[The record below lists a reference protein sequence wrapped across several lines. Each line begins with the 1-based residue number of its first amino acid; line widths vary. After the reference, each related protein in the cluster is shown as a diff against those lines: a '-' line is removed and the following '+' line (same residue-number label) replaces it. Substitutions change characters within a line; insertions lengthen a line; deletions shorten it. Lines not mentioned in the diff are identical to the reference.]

1 MTGLPQVA
9 NLSNFKSF
17 VHLQY
22 SQGGSLGCSSVGCIW
37 TPSSQ
42 EEGVEVGALFP
53 APLSQPLWQLTGGA
67 GTTGIFWSCDGKVQ
81 MFLGGC
87 RVQEHQLHLITR
99 ELSELIPGLA
109 LPQSALSS
117 CLYTPPPTQN
127 N

>member
-42 EEGVEVGALFP
+42 EEGVEVGALLPRPPLP
-53 APLSQPLWQLTGGA
+53 APMAADW
-67 GTTGIFWSCDGKVQ
+67 
-81 MFLGGC
+81 GC
-87 RVQEHQLHLITR
+87 WDHRHIL
-99 ELSELIPGLA
+99 EL
-109 LPQSALSS
+109 
-117 CLYTPPPTQN
+117 
-127 N
+127 